1 MHEVMNFTLFSLEFI
16 DQEGLPSLSNIY
28 EPRFGGH
35 QTLEEREQSFFAK
48 NQTLHCGFI
57 KGPPGFSSTGFD
69 IDAKDKAYKNE
80 CKIAVSSCIFGSSD
94 FLRRPTSKKVNEL
107 VFIEHCECRA
117 LVKLFW
123 HREEPSPP
131 GPPPLF
137 TKDLPLVY
145 AGMETEVKTKLM
157 SAAYLARLNGLIR
170 CRLVAAAE
178 PEWLKMIQRSNGH
191 KSQLLFQMGKGSPS
205 NVVEDIGRER
215 TLVEK
220 LTASSFKDTKKD
232 ISTYHLKF

>member
-94 FLRRPTSKKVNEL
+94 FLRRPTSKKD
-107 VFIEHCECRA
+107 CERRA
-117 LVKLFW
+117 LVKLFR

-131 GPPPLF
+131 GPPPL
-137 TKDLPLVY
+137 L
-145 AGMETEVKTKLM
+145 GMETEVQTKLM
-157 SAAYLARLNGLIR
+157 SAACLARLNGLSR

-178 PEWLKMIQRSNGH
+178 PEWL
-191 KSQLLFQMGKGSPS
+191 
-205 NVVEDIGRER
+205 VVFVVVA
-215 TLVEK
+215 TF
-220 LTASSFKDTKKD
+220 T
-232 ISTYHLKF
+232 

>member
-1 MHEVMNFTLFSLEFI
+1 MRTRAIFLIYLLLFGLNMHFPAKLEGSGLVSVFQHGKKFLPFHVVGRPPRCKHFMNFTLFSLEFI

-94 FLRRPTSKKVNEL
+94 FLRRPTSKKD
-107 VFIEHCECRA
+107 CERRA
-117 LVKLFW
+117 LVKLFR

-131 GPPPLF
+131 GPPPV
-137 TKDLPLVY
+137 T
-145 AGMETEVKTKLM
+145 
-157 SAAYLARLNGLIR
+157 
-170 CRLVAAAE
+170 
-178 PEWLKMIQRSNGH
+178 
-191 KSQLLFQMGKGSPS
+191 
-205 NVVEDIGRER
+205 
-215 TLVEK
+215 
-220 LTASSFKDTKKD
+220 
-232 ISTYHLKF
+232 

>member
-1 MHEVMNFTLFSLEFI
+1 MALALFVKEEGWVDLSDTNSGSRVFLFAAIFLIYLLLFGLNMHFPVEYLVEPKEVMNFTLFSLEFI
-16 DQEGLPSLSNIY
+16 DQEGIPSLSNIY

-107 VFIEHCECRA
+107 VFIERICLLDCERRA
-117 LVKLFW
+117 LVKLFR

-131 GPPPLF
+131 GPPPV
-137 TKDLPLVY
+137 T
-145 AGMETEVKTKLM
+145 
-157 SAAYLARLNGLIR
+157 
-170 CRLVAAAE
+170 
-178 PEWLKMIQRSNGH
+178 
-191 KSQLLFQMGKGSPS
+191 
-205 NVVEDIGRER
+205 
-215 TLVEK
+215 
-220 LTASSFKDTKKD
+220 
-232 ISTYHLKF
+232 

>member
-1 MHEVMNFTLFSLEFI
+1 MALALFVKEEGWVDLSDTNSGSRVFLFAAIFLIYVLLFGLNMHFPVEYLVEPKEVMNFTLFSLEFI
-16 DQEGLPSLSNIY
+16 DQEGIPSLSNIY

-69 IDAKDKAYKNE
+69 IDVKDKAYKNK

-117 LVKLFW
+117 LVKQFW

-131 GPPPLF
+131 GPPPLV
-137 TKDLPLVY
+137 T
-145 AGMETEVKTKLM
+145 
-157 SAAYLARLNGLIR
+157 
-170 CRLVAAAE
+170 
-178 PEWLKMIQRSNGH
+178 
-191 KSQLLFQMGKGSPS
+191 
-205 NVVEDIGRER
+205 
-215 TLVEK
+215 
-220 LTASSFKDTKKD
+220 
-232 ISTYHLKF
+232 